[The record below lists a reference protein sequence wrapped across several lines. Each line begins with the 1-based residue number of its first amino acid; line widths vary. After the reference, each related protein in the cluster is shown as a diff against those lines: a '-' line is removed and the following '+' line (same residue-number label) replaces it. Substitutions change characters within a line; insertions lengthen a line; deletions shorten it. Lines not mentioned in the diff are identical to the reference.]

1 MNLTDFFRDFY
12 IPLRLVGRSP
22 RTLTLYDYSIRLF
35 GDSLKRPATLDDL
48 DDLTVSRHLQRLH
61 KQGYSPHSINKER
74 DQLLAI
80 WRLAARKKLVDEFPE
95 VQRLPAPRK
104 IPQAWTLDELGR
116 LIHAAENQRGDYCGI
131 AAGLWWAARIVF
143 CYATGERTTAVGLA
157 EWSHLRGSV
166 IEFPPQNRKGG
177 QKTNIVVLPNYAMRR
192 LEKIRKPSRSLLF
205 PWPRSETYLYYI
217 FSKICKR
224 AGLSDDGQHKFHCLR
239 RTHAT
244 QLKIA
249 GGDPS
254 ASLGHSNPATT
265 ARYIDTRQT
274 GDGKRNK
281 LPKI

>member
-1 MNLTDFFRDFY
+1 MTLSDFFEDFY
-12 IPLRLVGRSP
+12 QPLRLVGRSP

-35 GDSLKRPATLDDL
+35 GDTLKRPATLKDL

-61 KQGYSPHSINKER
+61 LQGYSPHSINKER

-95 VQRLPAPRK
+95 VQRLPAPRN
-104 IPQAWTLDELGR
+104 IPQAWTLDEIGR
-116 LIHAAENQRGDYCGI
+116 LISAAENQPGEYYGVP
-131 AAGLWWAARIVF
+131 AGLWWAARITL
-143 CYATGERTTAVGLA
+143 CYATGERTTAIGLA
-157 EWSHLRGSV
+157 KWSDLRNSV
-166 IEFPPQNRKGG
+166 IEFPPENRKGK
-177 QKTNIVVLPNYAMRR
+177 QSPNIVELPAYAMKR
-192 LEKIRKPSRSLLF
+192 LGKIRTPSRDLIF
-205 PWPRSETYLYYI
+205 PWPYGETYQYHV
-217 FSKICKR
+217 FSQINRR
-224 AGLSDDGQHKFHCLR
+224 AGLPDGSKHKFHCLR

-254 ASLGHSNPATT
+254 TSLGHSNPATT

-274 GDGKRNK
+274 GDGKRSR